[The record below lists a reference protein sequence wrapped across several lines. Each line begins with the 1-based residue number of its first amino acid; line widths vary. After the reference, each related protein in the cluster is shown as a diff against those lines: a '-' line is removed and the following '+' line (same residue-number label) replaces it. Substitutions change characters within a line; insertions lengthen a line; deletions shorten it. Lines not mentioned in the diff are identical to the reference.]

1 MKSTTPTP
9 AVLTETEQLNQ
20 ELASLTQTLRDAQ
33 QFRTLEEKIQD
44 LKDEGRFRPD
54 SAEQDGQ
61 D

>member
-1 MKSTTPTP
+1 MKPTTPTP

>member
-1 MKSTTPTP
+1 MKPTTPIP

>member
-1 MKSTTPTP
+1 MKPTTPTP
-9 AVLTETEQLNQ
+9 AVLNETEQLHK
-20 ELASLTQTLRDAQ
+20 ELASLTQTLREAQ

>member
-1 MKSTTPTP
+1 MKSTTPPP

>member
-1 MKSTTPTP
+1 MKPTTPTH